1 MSLPGRPKGEYRS
14 AQHEG
19 TPVMQRAAVPLWRQL
34 HVRVALI
41 AVAALVLLSAALL
54 VIARHYAALSSL
66 EATQRMNLG
75 IARYI
80 VDHQD
85 GTLIDAQGRADRTR
99 MKALAL
105 HVMMINPS
113 VEVYLLDREGR
124 VLAHA
129 LEGLQGPDP
138 VGRTVDLAP
147 AQALLNTPIDALRF
161 PVLGDDPRRPGARN
175 IISAA
180 PIAAAD
186 VPPGVPGAMSGYL
199 YVVLNGQALQGVT
212 ASLANSDAQREM
224 LIGLLLATAVAALLL
239 VLVLRKLTRPLR
251 ELTLQVQAFRPDAQR
266 GSGAAPG
273 GEIEQLAQ
281 ATQAMRERIDEDFA
295 RLDEAN
301 RLRRELVS
309 NISHDLRSPLA
320 SIQGY
325 VETVLL
331 RGDQLD
337 AATRAQHLR
346 TALRHANQ
354 LGRRVADLFEL
365 SKLDAGRVEP
375 QCEVFCM
382 AELLQDVVQSYQLAA
397 QQRGVKL
404 ALAAGSHAQAK
415 VQADIALIERVLQN
429 LIDNA
434 LRHTPQD
441 GDVTVALDAAAA
453 QIQVSVTDSGSG
465 IAREHLP
472 HIFERYWQASDA
484 TGTHPGASAGLG
496 LAIVKRILDLHG
508 SVVRVRSELARGT
521 RIEFGLPQAG

>member
-1 MSLPGRPKGEYRS
+1 MPRG
-14 AQHEG
+14 
-19 TPVMQRAAVPLWRQL
+19 AVPLWRQL

-41 AVAALVLLSAALL
+41 VVAGLVLLSAALL
-54 VIARHYAALSSL
+54 LIARHYSALSSL

-85 GTLIDAQGRADRTR
+85 GTLIDAQGNADRAR

-138 VGRTVDLAP
+138 VGSTVDLAP
-147 AQALLNTPIDALRF
+147 AQALLNTPVDVLRF
-161 PVLGDDPRRPGARN
+161 PVLGDDPRRAGARN

-186 VPPGVPGAMSGYL
+186 APPGVLPGAMSGYL

-224 LIGLLLATAVAALLL
+224 LIGLLLATGVAAVLL

-266 GSGAAPG
+266 GSGPATG
-273 GEIEQLAQ
+273 DEIEQLAR

-331 RGDQLD
+331 RGNQLD
-337 AATRAQHLR
+337 EATRDQHLR
-346 TALRHANQ
+346 TALRHINQ
-354 LGRRVADLFEL
+354 LDRRVADLFEL

-397 QQRGVKL
+397 QQCGVKL

-415 VQADIALIERVLQN
+415 VRADIALIERVLQN

-441 GDVTVALDAAAA
+441 GDVTVALDAAAS

-472 HIFERYWQASDA
+472 HIFERYWQASDE

>member
-1 MSLPGRPKGEYRS
+1 VTAPRS
-14 AQHEG
+14 
-19 TPVMQRAAVPLWRQL
+19 AVPLWRQL

-41 AVAALVLLSAALL
+41 VVAGLVLLSAALL
-54 VIARHYAALSSL
+54 MIARHYSALSSL

-85 GTLIDAQGRADRTR
+85 GTLIDAQGNADRTR

-138 VGRTVDLAP
+138 VGSTVDLAP
-147 AQALLNTPIDALRF
+147 AQALLSTPIDALRF
-161 PVLGDDPRRPGARN
+161 PVLGDDPRRPGVRN

-180 PIAAAD
+180 PIVAAGS
-186 VPPGVPGAMSGYL
+186 PPGAMSGYL

-224 LIGLLLATAVAALLL
+224 LIGLLLATGVAAVLL

-251 ELTLQVQAFRPDAQR
+251 ELTAQVQAFRPDAQR
-266 GSGAAPG
+266 GSGAAAG
-273 GEIEQLAQ
+273 DEIEQLAQ
-281 ATQAMRERIDEDFA
+281 ATQAMRERIDQDFA

-337 AATRAQHLR
+337 EPTRAQHLR
-346 TALRHANQ
+346 TALRHVNQ

-415 VQADIALIERVLQN
+415 VRADIALIERVLQN

-441 GDVTVALDAAAA
+441 GDVTVALDAAAS

-472 HIFERYWQASDA
+472 HIFERYWQASDD
-484 TGTHPGASAGLG
+484 TGTHPGASA
-496 LAIVKRILDLHG
+496 
-508 SVVRVRSELARGT
+508 VVRVRSELARGT